1 MHRMLQLDTPEDFVI
16 ATGETRKLEDFVS
29 AAFKRLGL
37 NWKEYTRTDERLL
50 RPTEIMIGRGNSSK
64 AEKKLGWKAKYRME
78 DVVRMM
84 AEAHTNNAEIER
96 ERARSPGTE
105 SN

>member
-1 MHRMLQLDTPEDFVI
+1 
-16 ATGETRKLEDFVS
+16 
-29 AAFKRLGL
+29 LGL

-84 AEAHTNNAEIER
+84 AEAAQGNVPA
-96 ERARSPGTE
+96 
-105 SN
+105 